1 MRPAAPGPYTAFPP
15 ELDPAIGR
23 WLSRGCGTHLPVE
36 SVIALADEHHM
47 FLEGRGGA
55 CTCAAALEL
64 RSDGSLTPRLLLTC
78 QLVEP
83 PPPREQG
90 ERPPLRPLLERYFT
104 ALNDGDFAGAGSCF
118 AEQCLYV
125 HPPYGPDEPPAVFR
139 GRATLVEQWP
149 LRRGRRRVETSLE
162 RCVQSGNHAFAQGR
176 AAAGTFLSSVVLD
189 ADGLISRYV
198 AFYAPDAAADTNTPG
213 SLEEELAA

>member
-1 MRPAAPGPYTAFPP
+1 MRPAPPGPRPTFGPD
-15 ELDPAIGR
+15 LDPAIGR
-23 WLSRGCGTHLPVE
+23 WLSHGCGTHLPVE

-55 CTCAAALEL
+55 RTCAAALEL
-64 RSDGSLTPRLLLTC
+64 RCDGSLAPWLLLTC

-90 ERPPLRPLLERYFT
+90 ERPPLRPRLERYFT

-118 AEQCLYV
+118 AEDCLYV
-125 HPPYGPDEPPAVFR
+125 HPPYGPGEPPAIFK
-139 GRATLVEQWP
+139 GRASLIEQWP
-149 LRRGRRRVETSLE
+149 LRRGRRRVATSLE
-162 RCVQSGNHAFAQGR
+162 RCVQAGNHAFAQGR
-176 AAAGTFLSSVVLD
+176 AGAGTFLSSVVLD

-198 AFYAPDAAADTNTPG
+198 AFYAPDAPSDINASG
-213 SLEEELAA
+213 SVEREVVA